1 VNEVKMIAAVVADC
15 NPFQGPIETLKTVSL
30 RN

>member
-1 VNEVKMIAAVVADC
+1 MIAAVVADC